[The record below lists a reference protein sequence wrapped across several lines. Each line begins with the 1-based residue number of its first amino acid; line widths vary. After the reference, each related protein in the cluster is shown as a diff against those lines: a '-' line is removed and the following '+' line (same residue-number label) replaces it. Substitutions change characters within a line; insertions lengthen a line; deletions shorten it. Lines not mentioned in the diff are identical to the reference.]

1 MVFDRLANQASV
13 VPSSTFCDRNLHA
26 ANKNRRKL
34 LTNVAGC
41 AILET
46 NNTVDVSIVY
56 DIYIWIIH
64 E

>member
-1 MVFDRLANQASV
+1 
-13 VPSSTFCDRNLHA
+13 
-26 ANKNRRKL
+26 